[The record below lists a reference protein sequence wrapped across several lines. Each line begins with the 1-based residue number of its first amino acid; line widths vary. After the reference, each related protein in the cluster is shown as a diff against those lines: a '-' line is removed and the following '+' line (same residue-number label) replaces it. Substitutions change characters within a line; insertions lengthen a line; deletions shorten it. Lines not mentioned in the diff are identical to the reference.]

1 MEDADNYLIRK
12 IGELKRSI
20 VTKGIG
26 QFTTSNLEK
35 IRQLEALT
43 AKLNNEWKRSKEYAR
58 RNDCQSGIY

>member
-12 IGELKRSI
+12 IDELKRSI

-35 IRQLEALT
+35 IRQLESLI
-43 AKLNNEWKRSKEYAR
+43 AKLDNEGG
-58 RNDCQSGIY
+58 D